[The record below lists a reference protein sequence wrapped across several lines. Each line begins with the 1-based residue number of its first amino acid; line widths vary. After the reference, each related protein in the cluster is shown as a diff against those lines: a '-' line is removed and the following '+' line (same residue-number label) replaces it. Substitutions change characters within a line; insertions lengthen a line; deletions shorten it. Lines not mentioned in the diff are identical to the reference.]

1 MTTGLTFEQHEH
13 LGGNVIMSGG
23 RTLHAYLTEAKYESL
38 RMLRSPSFGAIFLSL
53 PVLIYLL
60 FAVVIFGHALRSD
73 AVATVA
79 VFTGFSVFGVMGPA
93 MFGFGVTI
101 AMEREQGLLRF
112 KHALPAP
119 AGAYVV
125 AKMLMAMLFAAIIMV
140 TMCAAAVL
148 LAHVPLPFPRLIAIA
163 IVNVMGVLPFCA
175 IGLFIGAIVKGAA
188 APGFTNLVYLPMMYL
203 SGLFFPLPKGLA
215 AVAPMWPAYHL
226 NQLSLTAAG
235 APLAGTAIHLTV
247 LLGVT
252 ALFSWLALSRLRR
265 AN

>member
-1 MTTGLTFEQHEH
+1 MTTGLTFEQQEH
-13 LGGNVIMSGG
+13 LGGKTIMSGG

-101 AMEREQGLLRF
+101 AIEREQGLLRF
-112 KHALPAP
+112 KRALPAP
-119 AGAYVV
+119 AGAYLV
-125 AKMLMAMLFAAIIMV
+125 AKMLMAMLFAAIIMI
-140 TMCAAAVL
+140 TMCAAAVFF
-148 LAHVPLPFPRLIAIA
+148 AHVPLPLPRLIGIGT
-163 IVNVMGVLPFCA
+163 VNVIGVLPFCA

-215 AVAPMWPAYHL
+215 AVAPIWPAYHL
-226 NQLSLTAAG
+226 NQLALTAAG
-235 APLAGTAIHLTV
+235 APLAGATTHLAI

-252 ALFSWLALSRLRR
+252 ALFGWLALSRLRR
-265 AN
+265 VN